1 MKERITVLMTAAMLT
16 STLASARIYKGT
28 VISTEDQEPLIGV
41 SVVVKGANIGV
52 VTDIDGNFRID
63 VPSKDNTLVFSYIG
77 MQDLEM
83 PVRTLS
89 LDDNIIRME
98 PASNAL
104 NEVVVTGMGAR
115 KKITVTGAVTTVDV
129 TDMKHYST
137 SNLSNSLA
145 GNVAGVIARQTSG
158 QPGKNKSEFWIR
170 GISTFGAGAS
180 AYILVDGFERE
191 SIDDLNIEDI
201 ESFTVLKDAS
211 ATAIYGSKGANGVVL
226 ITTKRGKEGKVKVNA
241 KFETSYNTRT
251 KTPEF
256 VDGVTY
262 ASLLNE
268 AYVTRSKGLYYT
280 PTELELFSNGLDPD
294 LYPNVNWKDLILKD
308 GAMSY
313 RANVNISGGGST
325 ARYYASISYVTDE
338 GMYKTD
344 KTLRDKYDTNANYNR
359 WNYRLNL
366 DIDLTKT
373 TLLRLGTSGDL
384 SMRNSPG
391 MGDDYTWNSLFGYNA
406 ILTPTMYSKATSP

>member
-98 PASNAL
+98 PTSNAL

-251 KTPEF
+251 KTDSRVRRRRHLCLAPER
-256 VDGVTY
+256 
-262 ASLLNE
+262 SL
-268 AYVTRSKGLYYT
+268 RH
-280 PTELELFSNGLDPD
+280 PQ
-294 LYPNVNWKDLILKD
+294 
-308 GAMSY
+308 
-313 RANVNISGGGST
+313 
-325 ARYYASISYVTDE
+325 
-338 GMYKTD
+338 
-344 KTLRDKYDTNANYNR
+344 
-359 WNYRLNL
+359 
-366 DIDLTKT
+366 
-373 TLLRLGTSGDL
+373 
-384 SMRNSPG
+384 
-391 MGDDYTWNSLFGYNA
+391 
-406 ILTPTMYSKATSP
+406 